1 MSVFLLLCLQVLSKA
16 SGLSPSIINLFLF
29 PQMFIIFV
37 FFVLFSQSA
46 LEGKLSKLWRHLLA
60 MRQNLSFLLAPG
72 QVSSETAHQILPTVV
87 YARLINQVVQCHQA
101 VEECCS
107 DLLTLTLL
115 VPSAPWVS
123 VRCGILKSGT
133 LNTAQNTA
141 EILKKLLESGFSVII
156 FSSVI

>member
-1 MSVFLLLCLQVLSKA
+1 
-16 SGLSPSIINLFLF
+16 
-29 PQMFIIFV
+29 
-37 FFVLFSQSA
+37 
-46 LEGKLSKLWRHLLA
+46 

-72 QVSSETAHQILPTVV
+72 QMSSEIAHQILPTVV

-133 LNTAQNTA
+133 LSTTPNTAK
-141 EILKKLLESGFSVII
+141 ILKNLSESGFSLII